1 MATIAHLGKL
11 NNREIAKEIKK
22 WFDQKGFETKA
33 IEQNGSYTV
42 KARKGG
48 GLRAIVGADR
58 AIEVGIRTFEDDTQV
73 DVRQGSWKTNAISN
87 AAWFVVTGGMNLAIS
102 GWSLVIQKDLEN
114 YIRKLLDDMSG
125 AKEVE
130 L

>member
-1 MATIAHLGKL
+1 MATIVHLGKL
-11 NNREIAKEIKK
+11 DNREIAKQIKK

-33 IEQNGSYTV
+33 IEQDESYAV
-42 KARKGG
+42 RARKSGG
-48 GLRAIVGADR
+48 FRAIVGADR
-58 AIEVGIRTFEDDTQV
+58 AIEVGIHTLGDETQV

-87 AAWFVVTGGMNLAIS
+87 AAWLVVTGGMNLAIS
-102 GWSLVIQKDLEN
+102 GWSIVIQKDLEN
-114 YIRKLLDDMSG
+114 HIRKILNDMSG